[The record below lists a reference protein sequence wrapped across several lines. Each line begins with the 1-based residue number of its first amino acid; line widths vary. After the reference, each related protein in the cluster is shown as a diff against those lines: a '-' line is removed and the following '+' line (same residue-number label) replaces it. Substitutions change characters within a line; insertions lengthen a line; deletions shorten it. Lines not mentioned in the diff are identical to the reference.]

1 MLSSMSEIAE
11 FVRHRA
17 SLVTPRVVEKVLSN
31 LPLLKAEFTQIDAP
45 EYPHLVDQLEFLAD
59 VVEDFFD
66 GELVDLPYST
76 AAAATFALIYAHQMI
91 DLIPDSAKDGRAD
104 DSAVVRAVLT
114 LHEKPLAAA
123 AEKLGVNWNAIA
135 HRP

>member
-1 MLSSMSEIAE
+1 MSEIAE

-17 SLVTPRVVEKVLSN
+17 SQVTPRVVEKVLSQI
-31 LPLLKAEFTQIDAP
+31 PLLKAEFTQIDAP

-66 GELVDLPYST
+66 GELVDLPYAA
-76 AAAATFALIYAHQMI
+76 AAAATFALIYAHQII

-104 DSAVVRAVLT
+104 DSAVVRTVLT
-114 LHEKPLAAA
+114 LYEKPLAEA

-135 HRP
+135 YRP